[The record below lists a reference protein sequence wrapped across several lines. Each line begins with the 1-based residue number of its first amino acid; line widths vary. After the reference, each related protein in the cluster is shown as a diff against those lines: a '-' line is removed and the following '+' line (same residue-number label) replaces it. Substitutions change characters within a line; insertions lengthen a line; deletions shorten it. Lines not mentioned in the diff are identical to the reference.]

1 MELDKFRK
9 GVKSNV
15 DTVAKFTNSIIINPF
30 RAGTVAAGKFINGWK
45 NRSDRQA
52 KEYLMF
58 PDRRNNLWANVK
70 RYLKLG
76 MLVQAGFSMN
86 MVFLLYYQAQKWWA
100 NRPEAVAKLRQEIL
114 SELPVEI
121 EIIDDKIKRA
131 EANKDYKEAAQLK
144 RVKGQLQ
151 LKMQQVAGQ
160 YGVA

>member
-9 GVKSNV
+9 GVKSNL
-15 DTVAKFTNSIIINPF
+15 DMIGKFTNSIIVNPF
-30 RAGTVAAGKFINGWK
+30 RAGTAAAAKFVNGWK
-45 NRSDRQA
+45 NYSDRQA

-58 PDRRNNLWANVK
+58 PERRNNLWANIK

-86 MVFLLYYQAQKWWA
+86 LIFLLYYQAQKWWA
-100 NRPEAVAKLRQEIL
+100 NRPEAKAKLREEIL

-151 LKMQQVAGQ
+151 LKIQQVAGQ
-160 YGVA
+160 YLVA